1 MPHCGARLFR
11 VSLIISK
18 VLFESAV
25 PNKLVL
31 ANKCTTQ
38 YVEER
43 HYGETGQ
50 KLS

>member
-1 MPHCGARLFR
+1 MPHCGVQLFR
-11 VSLIISK
+11 VPSIISK
-18 VLFESAV
+18 VLFESAE

-31 ANKCTTQ
+31 ANNCTTQ

-43 HYGETGQ
+43 HHEETGQ